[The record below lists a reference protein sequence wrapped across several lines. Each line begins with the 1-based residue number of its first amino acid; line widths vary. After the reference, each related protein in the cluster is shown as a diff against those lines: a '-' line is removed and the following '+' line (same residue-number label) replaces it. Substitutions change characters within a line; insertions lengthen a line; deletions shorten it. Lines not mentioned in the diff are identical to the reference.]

1 MIEEHSMTATSY
13 PIRAFKGKKR
23 TKKVRKQALADQAP
37 VMLSFETQR
46 VLAAKQARPVDQI
59 LMYAS
64 DTEQLSFQ
72 PTVRLEVKHYSPEL
86 EKGETLMNRIGKQD
100 FFKTQAYMLVAIS
113 VMGLLI
119 GFFIAYFI

>member
-1 MIEEHSMTATSY
+1 MSATSY
-13 PIRAFKGKKR
+13 PMR
-23 TKKVRKQALADQAP
+23 TPYTRRRMKKVREQALADQP

-46 VLAAKQARPVDQI
+46 VIAAKQAMPVDRI
-59 LMYAS
+59 VMEAS
-64 DTEQLSFQ
+64 ETEHLSFQ
-72 PTVRLEVKHYSPEL
+72 PTVRVEIKRYSPGL
-86 EKGETLMNRIGKQD
+86 ERGETLMNRVGKHD

>member
-1 MIEEHSMTATSY
+1 MTATSY

-23 TKKVRKQALADQAP
+23 TKKVREQALTDQAP

-72 PTVRLEVKHYSPEL
+72 PTVRLEVKRYSPEL
-86 EKGETLMNRIGKQD
+86 EKGETLMNRVGKQD